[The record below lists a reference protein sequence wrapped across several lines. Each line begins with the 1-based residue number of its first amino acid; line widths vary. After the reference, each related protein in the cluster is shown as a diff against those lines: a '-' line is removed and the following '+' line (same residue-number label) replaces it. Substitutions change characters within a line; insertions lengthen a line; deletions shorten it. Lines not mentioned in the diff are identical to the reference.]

1 MTPDYI
7 QALLKLTKVTSAEVV
22 AATISHLCD
31 GISQPEAA
39 DTHGVKQESIARLVK
54 RIRELDGL
62 VMTAASKN
70 QETVKNPAV
79 AKMCLIDR

>member
-1 MTPDYI
+1 MNPEYI
-7 QALLKLTKVTSAEVV
+7 HALLKLTKVTSTEVV

-54 RIRELDGL
+54 RIRELDKL
-62 VMTAASKN
+62 VMDAAGKKSGNRQKSGSRQN
-70 QETVKNPAV
+70 VLN
-79 AKMCLIDR
+79 

>member
-1 MTPDYI
+1 MTPEYI

-39 DTHGVKQESIARLVK
+39 DTHGVKQESISRLVR
-54 RIRELDGL
+54 RIRELDSL
-62 VMTAASKN
+62 VADAASKR
-70 QETVKNPAV
+70 A
-79 AKMCLIDR
+79 IG